1 MHPSILALLSMAYSS
16 RCATLLRGGTFI
28 TYSESSSNLEIIADG
43 AMLFND
49 TIIAISATIDGLDSH
64 LSDSDVK
71 TVNTTG
77 KIISPGF
84 IDTHRHTWQT
94 AMRTLGPNIQLESY
108 SWQFGSTGPAP
119 LILSP
124 DDIYIASLMG
134 SLEALNA
141 GVTTSLD
148 FAHMTWTRAHAE
160 AGLQG
165 VKDSGARV
173 WWCYNVGPVV
183 INGDPYTVNTSAP
196 VDQLAHIRELA
207 QDSPFNGGLVTLG
220 IAADP
225 PNAEIVETAQNIS
238 ANSVLTTH
246 YVGGVFP
253 FGDGSINAFNNL
265 TPGSPT
271 LNSSLALVFAHA
283 STLTPSDARLLRA
296 FDQYVSITP
305 ESEMHYGHGHPA
317 SYLIQDQAALGVDTH
332 FTFSIDIIGQMRIW
346 LQSTRLGLYQDTLDR
361 FKIPSNTPMTVRQAF
376 LLGTRNGGLAL
387 KRPDL
392 GVLREGATA
401 DVVVFST
408 DAIGL
413 VGWSDPVAA
422 IVLHSNVADIEDI
435 YVGGQLVKQGGKLV
449 VDWMGKGFAER
460 LKESAG
466 KLRDA
471 LARTNISTFEDGVKL
486 QSSLTDED
494 FQDPFQVDV
503 TRGAGTGF

>member
-1 MHPSILALLSMAYSS
+1 MHSHVFALLSLGCTAH
-16 RCATLLRGGTFI
+16 CATLLRGGTFI
-28 TYSESSSNLEIIADG
+28 TYSESTSNLEIITDG

-49 TIIAISATIDGLDSH
+49 TIIAISNTIDGLDSH
-64 LSDSDVK
+64 STESGVQ

-94 AMRTLGPNIQLESY
+94 AMRTLGPNVQLESY
-108 SWQFGSTGPAP
+108 GWLFGATGPAP

-124 DDIYIASLMG
+124 DDIYIGSLMG
-134 SLEALNA
+134 TLEALNA

-148 FAHMTWTRAHAE
+148 FAHMTWTRAHAN

-173 WWCYNVGPVV
+173 WWCYGVDPVV
-183 INGDPYTVNTSAP
+183 ISGDPYTVNTSAP

-220 IAADP
+220 IASDP
-225 PNAEIVETAQNIS
+225 LTAEVVETAQNIS
-238 ANSVLTTH
+238 VNVITAH
-246 YVGGVFP
+246 AVGGP
-253 FGDGSINAFNNL
+253 FGRQADDVISAVNNL
-265 TPGSPT
+265 TPGHPT
-271 LNSSLALVFAHA
+271 LNSSLAFIFAHGSSLNPTA
-283 STLTPSDARLLRA
+283 ARLLRE
-296 FDQYVSITP
+296 FNQYVSITP
-305 ESEMHYGHGHPA
+305 ESEMHYGHGHRA

-346 LQSTRLGLYQDTLDR
+346 LQSTRLGLYQETLDR

-401 DVVVFST
+401 DVLVFST

-435 YVGGQLVKQGGKLV
+435 YVGGQLVKTGGELV
-449 VDWMGKGFAER
+449 LDWEGRGYGDR
-460 LKESAG
+460 LRASAN
-466 KLRDA
+466 KFRDA
-471 LARTNISTFEDGVKL
+471 LARTNISTFEEGVKL
-486 QSSLTDED
+486 EGSLMDQD
-494 FQDPFQVDV
+494 FQDPFQVDA
-503 TRGAGTGF
+503 TRGESTGF

>member
-1 MHPSILALLSMAYSS
+1 MFSSVFSLLFLACSVQ
-16 RCATLLRGGTFI
+16 CATLLRGGTFI
-28 TYSESSSNLEIIADG
+28 TYSESTSNLEIIADG

-49 TIIAISATIDGLDSH
+49 TIMAISETIDGLDSH
-64 LSDSDVK
+64 LNDNDVK

-94 AMRTLGPNIQLESY
+94 AMRTLGPNVQLESY
-108 SWQFGSTGPAP
+108 FWLFGTTGPAP

-134 SLEALNA
+134 TLEALNA

-148 FAHMTWTRAHAE
+148 FAHMTWTRAHAD

-183 INGDPYTVNTSAP
+183 VNGDPYT

-207 QDSPFNGGLVTLG
+207 KDSPFNGGLVTLG
-220 IAADP
+220 IASDP
-225 PNAEIVETAQNIS
+225 PTTEIVETAQNIS
-238 ANSVLTTH
+238 VNVLTTH
-246 YVGGVFP
+246 DVGGPFP
-253 FGDGSINAFNNL
+253 AVNNL
-265 TPGSPT
+265 TPGHPT
-271 LNSSLALVFAHA
+271 LNSSLAFVFAH
-283 STLTPSDARLLRA
+283 SSSLNPTEARLLRE
-296 FDQYVSITP
+296 FNQYVSITP
-305 ESEMHYGHGHPA
+305 ESEMHYGHGHPN
-317 SYLIQDQAALGVDTH
+317 SYLIQDQAALGIDTH
-332 FTFSIDIIGQMRIW
+332 FTFSIDIIGQMRMW
-346 LQSTRLGLYQDTLDR
+346 LQSTRLGLYQETLNK

-392 GVLREGATA
+392 GVLKEGATA
-401 DVVVFST
+401 DVLVFST

-422 IVLHSNVADIEDI
+422 IALHSNVADIEDI

-449 VDWMGKGFAER
+449 VDWVGKGYAER
-460 LKESAG
+460 LKESAT
-466 KLRDA
+466 KFRDA
-471 LARTNISTFEDGVKL
+471 LAMTNISTFEVGVKG
-486 QSSLTDED
+486 SLTDQD
-494 FQDPFQVDV
+494 FQDPFKVDV
-503 TRGAGTGF
+503 TRGESTGF

>member
-1 MHPSILALLSMAYSS
+1 
-16 RCATLLRGGTFI
+16 
-28 TYSESSSNLEIIADG
+28 
-43 AMLFND
+43 
-49 TIIAISATIDGLDSH
+49 
-64 LSDSDVK
+64 
-71 TVNTTG
+71 
-77 KIISPGF
+77 
-84 IDTHRHTWQT
+84 
-94 AMRTLGPNIQLESY
+94 MRTLGPNVQLESY
-108 SWQFGSTGPAP
+108 FWLFGPNGPAP

-124 DDIYIASLMG
+124 DDIYIATLMG
-134 SLEALNA
+134 TLEGLNA
-141 GVTTSLD
+141 GVTTTLD

-183 INGDPYTVNTSAP
+183 VNGDPYTVNTSAP

-207 QDSPFNGGLVTLG
+207 PDSPFKDGLVTLG

-225 PNAEIVETAQNIS
+225 ITTEILETAQNVSI
-238 ANSVLTTH
+238 NVLTAH
-246 YVGGVFP
+246 DVGGVFP
-253 FGDGSINAFNNL
+253 TGDNVVSAVNGLI
-265 TPGSPT
+265 PGQNT
-271 LNSSLALVFAHA
+271 LNSSLAFVFAHA
-283 STLTPSDARLLRA
+283 SSLNPTEARILRE
-296 FDQYVSITP
+296 FNQYISITP

-317 SYLIQDQAALGVDTH
+317 SYLIQDQAALGIDTH

-346 LQSTRLGLYQDTLDR
+346 LQSTRLGLYQDTLNR

-392 GVLREGATA
+392 GVLREGAKA
-401 DVVVFST
+401 DVLVFST

-435 YVGGQLVKQGGKLV
+435 YVDGKLVKTGGKLV
-449 VDWMGKGFAER
+449 VDWQGKGFADR
-460 LKESAG
+460 LKASAV
-466 KLRDA
+466 KFREA
-471 LARTNISTFEDGVKL
+471 LAKVDISTFETAIKG
-486 QSSLTDED
+486 SLTDAN

-503 TRGAGTGF
+503 TRGNSTGF

>member
-1 MHPSILALLSMAYSS
+1 MFSSVFALSLVCSAQ
-16 RCATLLRGGTFI
+16 CATLLRGGTFI
-28 TYSESSSNLEIIADG
+28 TYSESTLNLDIITDG

-49 TIIAISATIDGLDSH
+49 TIIAISDTIDGLDSH
-64 LSDSDVK
+64 SNESGVQ

-94 AMRTLGPNIQLESY
+94 AMRTLGPNVQLENY
-108 SWQFGSTGPAP
+108 SWLYGTTGPAP

-134 SLEALNA
+134 TLEALNA

-148 FAHMTWTRAHAE
+148 FAHMTWTRAHAD
-160 AGLQG
+160 AALQG

-173 WWCYNVGPVV
+173 WWCYNVGAVV
-183 INGDPYTVNTSAP
+183 VNGDPYTVNTSAP

-207 QDSPFNGGLVTLG
+207 KDSPFNGGLVTLG

-225 PNAEIVETAQNIS
+225 LTSEIVETAQNVS
-238 ANSVLTTH
+238 LNVLTTH
-246 YVGGVFP
+246 YVGGAYP
-253 FGDGSINAFNNL
+253 TGDGAISAVNNL
-265 TPGSPT
+265 TPGHPT
-271 LNSSLALVFAHA
+271 LNSSLAFVFAHA
-283 STLTPSDARLLRA
+283 STLNTAEARLLRE
-296 FDQYVSITP
+296 FNQHVSITP
-305 ESEMHYGHGHPA
+305 ESEMHYGLGHRS

-346 LQSTRLGLYQDTLDR
+346 LQSTRLGLYQETLDR

-392 GVLREGATA
+392 GVLREGAKA
-401 DVVVFST
+401 DVLVFST

-435 YVGGQLVKQGGKLV
+435 YVDGQLVKTGGKLV
-449 VDWMGKGFAER
+449 VDWQGKGFADR
-460 LKESAG
+460 LKASG
-466 KLRDA
+466 IKFRDA
-471 LARTNISTFEDGVKL
+471 LANTNISTFEAGVKG
-486 QSSLTDED
+486 SLTDQD
-494 FQDPFQVDV
+494 FEDPFKVDV
-503 TRGAGTGF
+503 TRGNSTGF

>member
-1 MHPSILALLSMAYSS
+1 MYSRVFALLSLGCAAQ
-16 RCATLLRGGTFI
+16 CATLLRGGTFI
-28 TYSESSSNLEIIADG
+28 TYSESTSNLEIITDG
-43 AMLFND
+43 AMLFSD
-49 TIIAISATIDGLDSH
+49 TIIAISNTIDGLDSH
-64 LSDSDVK
+64 STESGVQ

-94 AMRTLGPNIQLESY
+94 AMRTLGPNVQLESY
-108 SWQFGSTGPAP
+108 SWLLGTTGPAP

-124 DDIYIASLMG
+124 DDIYIGSLMG
-134 SLEALNA
+134 TLEALNA

-148 FAHMTWTRAHAE
+148 FAHMTWTRAHAN

-183 INGDPYTVNTSAP
+183 ISGNPAP

-207 QDSPFNGGLVTLG
+207 QHSPFNGGLVTLG
-220 IAADP
+220 IASDP
-225 PNAEIVETAQNIS
+225 PTAEIIETAQNIS
-238 ANSVLTTH
+238 VNVITAH
-246 YVGGVFP
+246 DVGGPFP
-253 FGDGSINAFNNL
+253 FGDSVISAVNNL
-265 TPGSPT
+265 TPGHPT
-271 LNSSLALVFAHA
+271 LNSSLAFIFAHA
-283 STLTPSDARLLRA
+283 SSLNPTEARLLRE
-296 FDQYVSITP
+296 FNQYVSIMP
-305 ESEMHYGHGHPA
+305 ESEMHYGLGHRA

-346 LQSTRLGLYQDTLDR
+346 LQSTRLGLYQETLDR

-387 KRPDL
+387 KRLDL

-401 DVVVFST
+401 DVLVFST

-435 YVGGQLVKQGGKLV
+435 YVGGQLVKTGGKLV
-449 VDWMGKGFAER
+449 VDWEGKGYGDR
-460 LKESAG
+460 LRASAN
-466 KLRDA
+466 KFRDA
-471 LARTNISTFEDGVKL
+471 LARTNISTFEEGVKG
-486 QSSLTDED
+486 SLTDQD
-494 FQDPFQVDV
+494 FQDPFKVDV
-503 TRGAGTGF
+503 TRGESTGF